1 MLNSPLPH
9 PAESAHWHP
18 VAALADVH
26 AQPVAVQL
34 LDQSLVLWRDDAGAV
49 QAWADQCPHRGAR
62 LSLGRVCAGRLESPY
77 HGWQFAPS
85 GQCVR
90 VPALPGFVPPAGH
103 AARVFAVQI
112 WCELVWVCLQP
123 GVAADPATH
132 GAHSAQGS
140 GHTRATQATQE
151 AHGTQDAKVASDAI
165 AHLPTRPL
173 PQFEAEVDTRLRKIN
188 CGPYDVATS
197 APRIVENFLDMA
209 HFGFVHEGWLGARET
224 PEIPD
229 YQVESTTTG
238 LVATGCKA
246 WQPQSNLHSTRGA
259 LVEYRYEVSGPYTAV
274 LTKVPE
280 AGSTAVQGWRE
291 SIALFICPLGPE
303 RSRVWFRLA
312 VADFA
317 TDAAQLQA
325 FQHTIF
331 TQDQP
336 VLESQRPACLPLDVR
351 AEAHT
356 AADKASAAYRRFLRQ
371 AEIRFGTC

>member
-1 MLNSPLPH
+1 MLNAPLPH

-18 VAALADVH
+18 VAALTEVH
-26 AQPVAVQL
+26 AQPLAVQL
-34 LDQSLVLWRDDAGAV
+34 LGQSLVLWRDEAGAV
-49 QAWADQCPHRGAR
+49 HAWADQCPHRGAR
-62 LSLGRVCAGRLESPY
+62 LSLGRVCAGRLECPY
-77 HGWQFAPS
+77 HGWQFVPS

-90 VPALPGFVPPAGH
+90 VPALPDFVPPAGH
-103 AARVFAVQI
+103 TARVFAVQV

-123 GVAADPATH
+123 GVTADYATQ
-132 GAHSAQGS
+132 GAQSVQGS
-140 GHTRATQATQE
+140 GHTQATQATQE
-151 AHGTQDAKVASDAI
+151 VQGTQGTQGAPDATVHSSA
-165 AHLPTRPL
+165 RPL
-173 PQFEAEVDTRLRKIN
+173 PQFEAEADDRLRKIN

-209 HFGFVHEGWLGARET
+209 HFGFVHEGWLGARDT

-229 YQVESTTTG
+229 YQVEPTPTG
-238 LVATGCKA
+238 LVASGCKA

-291 SIALFICPLGPE
+291 SIALFICPMGQE

-371 AEIRFGTC
+371 AGIRFGTC

>member
-1 MLNSPLPH
+1 MLDAPLPH

-18 VAALADVH
+18 VAALADVQ

-34 LDQSLVLWRDDAGAV
+34 LDQNLVLWRDEAGAV
-49 QAWADQCPHRGAR
+49 HAWADQCPHRGAR
-62 LSLGRVCAGRLESPY
+62 LSLGRVCAGRLECPY

-90 VPALPGFVPPAGH
+90 VPALPDFAPPVGH
-103 AARVFAVQI
+103 AARVFAVQV
-112 WCELVWVCLQP
+112 WCELVWVCLEP
-123 GVAADPATH
+123 AVTGVTDASA
-132 GAHSAQGS
+132 AQGAID
-140 GHTRATQATQE
+140 TLDAT
-151 AHGTQDAKVASDAI
+151 SDPDSKA
-165 AHLPTRPL
+165 L
-173 PQFEAEVDTRLRKIN
+173 PQFEAEADARLRKLN

-209 HFGFVHEGWLGARET
+209 HFGFVHEGWLGARDT

-229 YQVESTTTG
+229 YQVEPSATG
-238 LVATGCKA
+238 LVASGCKA

-259 LVEYRYEVSGPYTAV
+259 LVEYRYEVTGPYMAV

-291 SIALFICPLGPE
+291 SIALLICPMGPE

-317 TDAAQLQA
+317 SDAAQLQA

-371 AEIRFGTC
+371 AGIRFGTC